1 MPGGGE
7 QHASERSGLFGAF
20 HSLFSL
26 PSGKHQHI
34 MAPVSPYYSFNLREV
49 TDQPAQVNLDE
60 VLESI
65 LMDFRVT
72 LRKHEVEF
80 LSTPLETV
88 PSDEERVHR
97 FFRTSMG
104 RVVQFSRRGQVEVI
118 VEGMARE
125 EGYDVIITASRG
137 KSDKLLLVGR
147 FRSPGNDSDSKEAA
161 SEAV

>member
-26 PSGKHQHI
+26 PSSKDQHI

-80 LSTPLETV
+80 LSTRLETV

-147 FRSPGNDSDSKEAA
+147 FRSPGNDSDSEEAA